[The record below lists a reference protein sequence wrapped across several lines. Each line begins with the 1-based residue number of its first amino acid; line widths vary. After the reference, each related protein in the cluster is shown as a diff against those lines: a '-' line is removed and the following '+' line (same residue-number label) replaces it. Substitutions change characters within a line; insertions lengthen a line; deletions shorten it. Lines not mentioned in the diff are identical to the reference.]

1 MATKFSDS
9 KGRYVKAQSKKTRA
23 DKSNELKESIGS
35 LDRRVQK
42 ALSSGDTDT
51 AKDLRSRQH
60 KFVKEL
66 GKKEAVEAMKDAG
79 ATQIRRTTDG
89 SPMFNTKGKSV
100 YDEIMNRYFIDPTRN
115 LKNTNP
121 RAYKEMY
128 GLGNLIPDPLRKAG
142 VELRNTMSNMTPRDA
157 KLLAKNMRT
166 AVGDATGRPF
176 SGLFKRKQIPYA
188 NPETHG
194 LPGVEFPLGLSE
206 ALGTPEAYNLG
217 NRTVANSVD
226 GVAPI
231 NVNASSLD
239 LSDGYQVIPAGG
251 SGVFTGQ
258 IDSQDGWDIVTP
270 EPGLETYVD
279 NNQGVFSNGMD
290 LLDYFNLKDKL
301 PTEGI
306 FKTLPEGVEILR
318 EGYNQLGDDKG
329 FDFNF
334 GNRELEYNKPLWGG
348 NLRLYGGPDESGIFF
363 SKGLGV

>member
-9 KGRYVKAQSKKTRA
+9 KGRYVKAQSKKTRQ

-42 ALSSGDTDT
+42 ALSSGDTAT

-60 KFVKEL
+60 KFVDKL
-66 GKKEAVEAMKDAG
+66 GDSEV
-79 ATQIRRTTDG
+79 IRLGLDTGNKTSSGRPALTREGHNLVNDIIDQ
-89 SPMFNTKGKSV
+89 
-100 YDEIMNRYFIDPTRN
+100 YYIDPTRH

-121 RAYKEMY
+121 KAFKAMY

-142 VELRNTMSNMTPRDA
+142 VELRNTMSNMTPGDA